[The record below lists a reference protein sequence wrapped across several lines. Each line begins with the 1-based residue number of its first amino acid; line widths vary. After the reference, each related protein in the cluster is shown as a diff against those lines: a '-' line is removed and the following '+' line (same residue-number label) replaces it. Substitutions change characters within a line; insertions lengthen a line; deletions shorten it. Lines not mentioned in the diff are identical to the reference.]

1 KELCSYV
8 QKRKDREIRIKRE
21 DTQRFFNTK
30 IREEDERLQDYKKRL
45 SLGEDMAIAIRG
57 SEKRLEDLKTGLT
70 KALDRLEEE
79 DLVVERDPELI
90 SSAIC
95 VPRSKI

>member
-1 KELCSYV
+1 
-8 QKRKDREIRIKRE
+8 
-21 DTQRFFNTK
+21 
-30 IREEDERLQDYKKRL
+30 
-45 SLGEDMAIAIRG
+45 MAIAIRG

-79 DLVVERDPELI
+79 DLVVERNPELI

-95 VPRSKI
+95 VQRSKA